1 MNDTPYYIDTVG
13 FRELKDFMPLEV
25 RQERFIENL
34 TGRLN
39 AADCA
44 SEPDRELVKIA
55 DEALKLN
62 IPPEIMNEACLMSD
76 NDKAENLARTYE
88 KALESKGSFIEEP
101 EKTKP
106 QKKPK
111 L

>member
-1 MNDTPYYIDTVG
+1 
-13 FRELKDFMPLEV
+13 MPLEV

-34 TGRLN
+34 TDRLN
-39 AADCA
+39 AADYA
-44 SEPDRELVKIA
+44 AEPEHELAEIA

-62 IPPEIMNEACLMSD
+62 IPTEIMNEACMMSD
-76 NDKAENLARTYE
+76 NDRAENLARTYE
-88 KALESKGSFIEEP
+88 KAIESKEPFIKEP